1 MLSQKYDEAL
11 VFASRLHA
19 RQKRKG
25 TVIPYVSHLLAVS
38 GLVLEQGASEEE
50 AIGALLHDSI
60 EDQGEGY
67 PGGVEALCD
76 AIRERFGEAV
86 LAIVKGCT
94 DGDHEVR
101 KRLSYMERKGRYIEH
116 ITEASPSVRLV
127 SCCDKTHNARAI
139 LADYRT
145 LGEDLWGRFNGGR
158 DGTLWYYRALVEA
171 FQNTGSN
178 AIIDELDRV
187 VSEIER
193 QAASVGQAM
202 RGPDA

>member
-38 GLVLEQGASEEE
+38 GLVLEQGGSEEE

-76 AIRERFGEAV
+76 VIRERFGDAV
-86 LAIVKGCT
+86 LAIVEGCT

-101 KRLSYMERKGRYIEH
+101 KRLSYVERKRRYIEH
-116 ITEASPSVRLV
+116 ITEASSSVRLV

-158 DGTLWYYRALVEA
+158 DGTLWYYRSLVEA
-171 FQNTGSN
+171 FQNAGPN
-178 AIIDELDRV
+178 AIAEELDRV

-193 QAASVGQAM
+193 QAASVGQAV
-202 RGPDA
+202 RGSDA